1 MIGVW
6 LLGIFWGVME
16 SSVFWVISLLGIV
29 FFLLLFWFSCLG
41 SGGFFPVVVLSCLVV
56 FCFGSSFF

>member
-16 SSVFWVISLLGIV
+16 SSVFWVILFWGL
-29 FFLLLFWFSCLG
+29 FLFLLLFWFSCLG
-41 SGGFFPVVVLSCLVV
+41 SGVFFPVVVLCCLVV